1 MSEFTGAFDSSV
13 PVVLTSDR
21 AGLAMEPGAKVKL
34 RGVQVGHVKY
44 IRSAYNSARIEL
56 AIDRDQLKYIP
67 ANVAAQIRATTVF
80 GAKYVDLIYPND
92 PNPKSLAPGATVAA
106 QNVSSEVNTVFEN
119 VVALLKEIEPAKL
132 NTVLS
137 AFAEGLRG
145 QGSRIGEAIGAANQ
159 LFSELNPRAATIQR
173 DWRSLKGFSD
183 TYSDAASNIIEI
195 LDALSTTSKTISGN
209 ATSLD
214 ALLLNVIGLSQSGIS
229 LFGPNRDNF
238 VHGFNDLEPTTAL
251 LLGYNPEYT
260 CTLVAGWNTLT
271 KYHWSDINASNG
283 FAGTLS
289 GSFQWGNDPYKYPE
303 NLPIIAAKG
312 GPDGK
317 PGCGSLPDVSKNWPV
332 RQLVTNT
339 GWGTGL
345 DWRPNPGIGFPGWAD
360 YLPVTR
366 AVPKPPS
373 IRYPGG
379 PAPGPPPANLGGPP
393 YGAPLYAANG
403 TPLFPWLLPGVPSN
417 PPPVDAQHPPA
428 GAGMPEAPT
437 TPAGSSA
444 DATTNG
450 GNR

>member
-1 MSEFTGAFDSSV
+1 MGPSACNFASAGGGSSGYAR
-13 PVVLTSDR
+13 LMGNS
-21 AGLAMEPGAKVKL
+21 
-34 RGVQVGHVKY
+34 GV
-44 IRSAYNSARIEL
+44 
-56 AIDRDQLKYIP
+56 IP

-183 TYSDAASNIIEI
+183 MYSDAAPNIIEI

-238 VHGFNDLEPTTAL
+238 VHGCRRRL
-251 LLGYNPEYT
+251 
-260 CTLVAGWNTLT
+260 
-271 KYHWSDINASNG
+271 K
-283 FAGTLS
+283 
-289 GSFQWGNDPYKYPE
+289 NDPVSR
-303 NLPIIAAKG
+303 I
-312 GPDGK
+312 PD
-317 PGCGSLPDVSKNWPV
+317 STQ
-332 RQLVTNT
+332 RF
-339 GWGTGL
+339 
-345 DWRPNPGIGFPGWAD
+345 R
-360 YLPVTR
+360 
-366 AVPKPPS
+366 
-373 IRYPGG
+373 
-379 PAPGPPPANLGGPP
+379 
-393 YGAPLYAANG
+393 
-403 TPLFPWLLPGVPSN
+403 LLR
-417 PPPVDAQHPPA
+417 
-428 GAGMPEAPT
+428 T
-437 TPAGSSA
+437 
-444 DATTNG
+444 
-450 GNR
+450 